1 FLDKA
6 AIVAEGDFE
15 THGAVSVL
23 NPWKLSSVTRVEEV
37 KMMARLLP
45 IWATTIIFWT
55 TYAQM
60 ITFSVQQASTME
72 RSIGSFQIPAGS
84 LTVFFVAAIL
94 ITLGVYD
101 RLIMP
106 LWKKWK
112 GKQGFTNIQRMA
124 IGLVLSILGM
134 TAAALAERKRLAVAK
149 AVGGDTA
156 TLPISVFLLIPQ
168 FFLVGSGEAFIYTG
182 QLDFFITK
190 SPKGMKTM
198 STGLF
203 LSTLSLGFFISSF
216 LVSVVKRVTG
226 NNGEGWLADNI
237 NYGRLDCF
245 YGLLTILSVINFVA
259 FLVCVIW
266 YMPQKSK
273 DFQNNGIVNGNLA
286 EEKC

>member
-1 FLDKA
+1 MVIPQILLLRSSSSKLACAYFLCRLLDKA

-15 THGAVSVL
+15 MHGMVSAP

-112 GKQGFTNIQRMA
+112 GKQGKLR
-124 IGLVLSILGM
+124 SI
-134 TAAALAERKRLAVAK
+134 R
-149 AVGGDTA
+149 
-156 TLPISVFLLIPQ
+156 ILI
-168 FFLVGSGEAFIYTG
+168 
-182 QLDFFITK
+182 
-190 SPKGMKTM
+190 
-198 STGLF
+198 
-203 LSTLSLGFFISSF
+203 
-216 LVSVVKRVTG
+216 
-226 NNGEGWLADNI
+226 
-237 NYGRLDCF
+237 
-245 YGLLTILSVINFVA
+245 
-259 FLVCVIW
+259 
-266 YMPQKSK
+266 
-273 DFQNNGIVNGNLA
+273 
-286 EEKC
+286 